1 MAKVVIYMEIV
12 VAKLE
17 DLNRVKEIYKKII
30 KNMYDNDIKIWN
42 EYYPN
47 GYYSQPI

>member
-1 MAKVVIYMEIV
+1 MQYIVIIIITQILVHSE
-12 VAKLE
+12 
-17 DLNRVKEIYKKII
+17 KII